1 MSSSEVQKVLET
13 MLKVTK
19 GELSR
24 EEFIRFAP
32 ELFDMI
38 APPPEKFF
46 SDDRHLATQELKEE
60 LQVLTDKDPKFR
72 LDHKPYN
79 PNTEQEWIEVFTS
92 SPSGK
97 KIIVIELRD
106 CKRNKKIG
114 KITTKGVN
122 KNTVD
127 AFEGW
132 NEMDGA
138 KTIRFQFSYT
148 GKRITDVME
157 MIRQILS
164 EE

>member
-1 MSSSEVQKVLET
+1 MQKVFET
-13 MLKVTK
+13 MAKVCS
-19 GELSR
+19 GELSKEQFMR
-24 EEFIRFAP
+24 LAP
-32 ELFDMI
+32 ELYDMI

-46 SDDRHLATQELKEE
+46 SDDRYIATQELKEE
-60 LQVLTDKDPKFR
+60 LQDLTDKDSTFT
-72 LDHKPYN
+72 LDPKPYN

-127 AFEGW
+127 TFEGW
-132 NEMDGA
+132 EEMKGA
-138 KTIRFQFSYT
+138 KTNRFQFSYT
-148 GKRITDVME
+148 GKRITDVMK

-164 EE
+164 E